1 MVNKAIDE
9 PMHQKIQK
17 MSLLVK
23 DEVFPGQSLMYEKKL
38 ITLNDYML
46 RKLGRIKN
54 VSATCYQVDW
64 ENFY

>member
-17 MSLLVK
+17 MSILVK

-46 RKLGRIKN
+46 RKLRRMKN
-54 VSATCYQVDW
+54 VSATCYQVD
-64 ENFY
+64 